1 MNTDKP
7 LISVIIPVYKTE
19 KYLKTCVVS
28 VCESDYKNLQIIL
41 VDDGSPDKCP
51 EMCDELALGDS
62 RIEVIHKENGG
73 LSDARNAALDIAQGD
88 YVTFIDS
95 DDLIKKDMISDMY
108 DIAVKENCDIVKT
121 GMIMTEDEK
130 DEGVNGD
137 YIVVGKREALGRIYT
152 DPPSI
157 VTICGKLFKISLF
170 DGLRF
175 PVGMLNEDE
184 YLTPRLFYRCERIAL
199 SEKTGYLYMQRPGES
214 IMRSSFSPK
223 KMQILS
229 IMEDRIKLFEEWNYS
244 DIVKLSKRD
253 YFCHLLNLYEQT
265 DKKEFSSEH
274 ETVKQKLKTNI
285 SFSSL
290 SIGQKIRYVL
300 LRLNLYKTV
309 SKLLKI

>member
-19 KYLKTCVVS
+19 KYLKTCVDS
-28 VCESDYKNLQIIL
+28 VCDSDYKNLQIIL
-41 VDDGSPDKCP
+41 VDDGSPDRCP

-73 LSDARNAALDIAQGD
+73 LSDARNAALDKVKGE

-130 DEGVNGD
+130 DEGVNGG
-137 YIVVGKREALGRIYT
+137 YIVVDKREALGRIYT

-157 VTICGKLFKISLF
+157 ITICGKLFKTSLF

-184 YLTPRLFYRCERIAL
+184 YLTPRLFYRCEKIAL

-214 IMRSSFSPK
+214 IMRSGFSPK
-223 KMQILS
+223 KMVILS
-229 IMEDRIKLFEEWNYS
+229 IVEDRTRLFESWGYKEL
-244 DIVKLSKRD
+244 VQLSERD
-253 YFCHLLNLYEQT
+253 NFVHLLLLRGKTKNTEYKEQYNLIM
-265 DKKEFSSEH
+265 KKIGKIRFL
-274 ETVKQKLKTNI
+274 Q
-285 SFSSL
+285 L
-290 SIGQKIRYVL
+290 SAGQKIRYI
-300 LRLNLYKTV
+300 
-309 SKLLKI
+309 LLKLHLYDLVFRRKAHV

>member
-19 KYLKTCVVS
+19 KYLKTCVES

-73 LSDARNAALDIAQGD
+73 LSDARNAALDIVQGD

-157 VTICGKLFKISLF
+157 VTICGKLFKIPLF

-244 DIVKLSKRD
+244 ELVKMSKRD
-253 YFCHLLNLYEQT
+253 YFCHLLNLR
-265 DKKEFSSEH
+265 KK
-274 ETVKQKLKTNI
+274 VKNTHCEKEYTEIMNKMNK
-285 SFSSL
+285 FPYHPL
-290 SIGQKIRYVL
+290 SAGQKFRLFLIRVK
-300 LRLNLYKTV
+300 LYDF
-309 SKLLKI
+309 IYR

>member
-19 KYLKTCVVS
+19 KYLKTCVES

-41 VDDGSPDKCP
+41 VDDGSPDRCP

-95 DDLIKKDMISDMY
+95 DDLVKKDMISDMY

-137 YIVVGKREALGRIYT
+137 YIVVDKRQALGRIYT

-175 PVGMLNEDE
+175 PLGMLNEDE

-265 DKKEFSSEH
+265 DKKEFLSEH

>member
-19 KYLKTCVVS
+19 KYLKTCVES

-41 VDDGSPDKCP
+41 VDDGSPDRCP

-73 LSDARNAALDIAQGD
+73 LSDARNAALDKARGD

-121 GMIMTEDEK
+121 GMIMTENEN

-253 YFCHLLNLYEQT
+253 YFCHLLNLYGQT

-290 SIGQKIRYVL
+290 SIGQKIRYVF

>member
-19 KYLKTCVVS
+19 KYLKTCVES

-73 LSDARNAALDIAQGD
+73 LSDARNAALDIAQGN

-137 YIVVGKREALGRIYT
+137 YIVVDKRQALGRIYT

-157 VTICGKLFKISLF
+157 VTICGKLFKLSLF

-199 SEKTGYLYMQRPGES
+199 SEKTGYLYMQRPDES
-214 IMRSSFSPK
+214 IMRSGFSPK
-223 KMQILS
+223 KMVILS
-229 IMEDRIKLFEEWNYS
+229 IVEDRTRLFESWGYKEL
-244 DIVKLSKRD
+244 VQLSERD
-253 YFCHLLNLYEQT
+253 NFVHLLLLREKTKNTEYKEQYDLIIKKI
-265 DKKEFSSEH
+265 DKIRFL
-274 ETVKQKLKTNI
+274 Q
-285 SFSSL
+285 L
-290 SIGQKIRYVL
+290 STGQKIRYI
-300 LRLNLYKTV
+300 
-309 SKLLKI
+309 LLKLHLYDFVFRRKVHA